1 MGHSSNKNGKKIESM
16 CHMWMRHCSRKLA
29 MGLIL
34 LRISLRST
42 TMQRKDFFME
52 LARTSLLVQIMLTEF
67 CNQEFT
73 IFFFIR
79 SSIFCYALFRVTM
92 YVHSNSLFRSTSIGS
107 FLMA

>member
-1 MGHSSNKNGKKIESM
+1 
-16 CHMWMRHCSRKLA
+16 

-52 LARTSLLVQIMLTEF
+52 LARTSLLVHIMLTEF

-73 IFFFIR
+73 IFFFFYQKLNILL
-79 SSIFCYALFRVTM
+79 CAL
-92 YVHSNSLFRSTSIGS
+92 
-107 FLMA
+107 